1 MRTPSTPPAPL
12 SQVKKLTIALA
23 AFGGLALVAGG
34 AVAVASGTAPMG
46 WMRTTDVG
54 PLPEL
59 AAVQAQL
66 SSLDACEMQYGS
78 RSRAN
83 GVGSTGSREM
93 IRVYPCGT
101 SAAYGVFVSLPKELQ
116 VRGVAFDMKRGSVNE
131 PWKILIEKE
140 QTAFPALKQSLE
152 QFTPVL
158 LTQYPVARQR
168 DADARAQSARDWAAH
183 KDAERAR
190 KEAAK
195 NSYPE

>member
-1 MRTPSTPPAPL
+1 MRPPSTPPEPL

-23 AFGGLALVAGG
+23 AVGGLALVAGG

-54 PLPEL
+54 QLPAL

-66 SSLDACEMQYGS
+66 SSLDACEMEYGS
-78 RSRAN
+78 RKRAN
-83 GVGSTGSREM
+83 GVGSTGSRGRV
-93 IRVYPCGT
+93 RVYPCGT
-101 SAAYGVFVSLPKELQ
+101 SSAVGITVNVPQELQ
-116 VRGVAFDMKRGSVNE
+116 ARDVTFNMKRGSVTA

-152 QFTPVL
+152 QLTPLL
-158 LTQYPVARQR
+158 LTQYPIARQR
-168 DADARAQSARDWAAH
+168 DADERTQSARDWAAH